1 MISHIKSFFETEFFN
16 ILDGKEASG
25 EVSLSD
31 DKKQLACAALL
42 IEVAIV
48 DNEFDQEEFAAL
60 QAVLA
65 SDFGVDEEQCK
76 TLSALA
82 QQECEA
88 STCTYQ
94 FTQLVNNH
102 CTAEDKYSLIKGMW
116 TIAYADGDL
125 DKYEEYVIRKVSDL
139 IYVSHADFIR
149 AKIEARPEP
158 ANAP

>member
-1 MISHIKSFFETEFFN
+1 MISHIKSFFQTEFFN
-16 ILDGKEASG
+16 ILDGQTETDQIT
-25 EVSLSD
+25 LSE
-31 DKKQLACAALL
+31 DKRQLACAALL
-42 IEVAIV
+42 IEVAVV
-48 DNEFDQEEFAAL
+48 DNEFDQEEFSAL

-65 SDFGVDEEQCK
+65 SDFGVSEEECK
-76 TLSALA
+76 TLTTLA

-88 STCTYQ
+88 ATSTYQ

-102 CTAEDKYSLIKGMW
+102 CTYDDKYSLIKGMW

-149 AKIEARPEP
+149 AKIDARPAE
-158 ANAP
+158 